1 MGSRSHLT
9 EYVDEKVKGWIEKV
23 TRLAEFAITQPQ
35 TSYAVY
41 AFGLKHRWTYFL
53 RTLPDIQD
61 LLQPLENAITKVF
74 LPALTE
80 HDCTPLEREILAL
93 PVRKGGPGV
102 TNPCQEAE
110 LEYAAS
116 TKVTAPL
123 VEQIQAQTQELPDDS
138 RIQKLKQMVRKE
150 KNDALNE
157 NTRSHQ

>member
-1 MGSRSHLT
+1 MQLSTVLQSVFRLSYLT
-9 EYVDEKVKGWIEKV
+9 FLELNIFLNV
-23 TRLAEFAITQPQ
+23 LAVSLEFGIFT
-35 TSYAVY
+35 
-41 AFGLKHRWTYFL
+41 
-53 RTLPDIQD
+53 
-61 LLQPLENAITKVF
+61 F

-123 VEQIQAQTQELPDDS
+123 VEQIQAQTHELPDDS